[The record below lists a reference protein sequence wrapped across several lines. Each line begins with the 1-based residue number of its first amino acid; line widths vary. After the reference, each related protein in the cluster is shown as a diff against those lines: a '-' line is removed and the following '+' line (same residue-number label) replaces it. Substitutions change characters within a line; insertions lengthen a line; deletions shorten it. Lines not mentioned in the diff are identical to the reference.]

1 MNFSVK
7 IPNRIDFLLIVR
19 GVAAISVIY
28 WHLGGDL
35 TRDEYF
41 ASFFIVPGSRL
52 TIGLEIKMATKL
64 TVINIG

>member
-28 WHLGGDL
+28 WHLGG
-35 TRDEYF
+35 
-41 ASFFIVPGSRL
+41 I
-52 TIGLEIKMATKL
+52 
-64 TVINIG
+64 

>member
-7 IPNRIDFLLIVR
+7 IPDRIDFLLIVR

-28 WHLGGDL
+28 WHLGGYL

-41 ASFFIVPGSRL
+41 ASFFIVPGSL
-52 TIGLEIKMATKL
+52 A
-64 TVINIG
+64 